1 MPPFLRLTLPFISAC
16 ARSRSTLGFSGGNI
30 ARHQLP
36 NSAGNTTTGSTGV
49 VGTSALGAWVVGVGV
64 GVAVTDGDGVTDGV
78 AEGVAD
84 GEADGEAVAE
94 ALADAV
100 ADAVSDAEPV
110 GAGSAAPAPGA
121 ASSRAPAVRATKAAD
136 PAVCSPRLC
145 NMRPNSTIAF
155 SIEPSSPETG
165 SARYTGVR

>member
-16 ARSRSTLGFSGGNI
+16 ARSRSTLGFNGGNT

-36 NSAGNTTTGSTGV
+36 NSFGKTTTGSTGLL
-49 VGTSALGAWVVGVGV
+49 GTSALGAWVVGVGVGV

-84 GEADGEAVAE
+84 GVADGVAVAE
-94 ALADAV
+94 AL

-121 ASSRAPAVRATKAAD
+121 DSSRAPAVRATKAAD

>member
-16 ARSRSTLGFSGGNI
+16 ARSRSTLGFNGGNT

-36 NSAGNTTTGSTGV
+36 NSFGKTTTGSPGLL
-49 VGTSALGAWVVGVGV
+49 GTSTLGAWVVGV

-84 GEADGEAVAE
+84 GVADGVAVAE
-94 ALADAV
+94 AL

-136 PAVCSPRLC
+136 PAVCSPRLR

>member
-36 NSAGNTTTGSTGV
+36 NSAGNTATGSTGV
-49 VGTSALGAWVVGVGV
+49 VGTSALGDWVVGVGV
-64 GVAVTDGDGVTDGV
+64 GVAVADGDGV
-78 AEGVAD
+78 
-84 GEADGEAVAE
+84 ADGEAVAE
-94 ALADAV
+94 ALAEAVAEALAEAV

-121 ASSRAPAVRATKAAD
+121 DSSRAPAVRATKAAD
-136 PAVCSPRLC
+136 PAVCSPRLR

>member
-16 ARSRSTLGFSGGNI
+16 ARSRSTLGFSGGNT

-36 NSAGNTTTGSTGV
+36 NSFGKTTTGSTGV
-49 VGTSALGAWVVGVGV
+49 VGTSALGDWVVGVGVGV
-64 GVAVTDGDGVTDGV
+64 GVAVTDGDG
-78 AEGVAD
+78 EAD
-84 GEADGEAVAE
+84 GEADGVADGVAVAE
-94 ALADAV
+94 AVADAV

-136 PAVCSPRLC
+136 PAVCTPRLC